1 MKLAFIPFSGV
12 VHLLYTINN
21 TQSIKQSK
29 KYRIINTFQP
39 TNIISITSVHRC
51 SECVMTD
58 GVCGWCQLDFT
69 CTGDNSTC
77 TGGSDNW
84 LTVSI

>member
-1 MKLAFIPFSGV
+1 
-12 VHLLYTINN
+12 
-21 TQSIKQSK
+21 
-29 KYRIINTFQP
+29 
-39 TNIISITSVHRC
+39 
-51 SECVMTD
+51 MTD

-84 LTVSI
+84 LIVSIFSIFNTTKKRSPNDLVHG